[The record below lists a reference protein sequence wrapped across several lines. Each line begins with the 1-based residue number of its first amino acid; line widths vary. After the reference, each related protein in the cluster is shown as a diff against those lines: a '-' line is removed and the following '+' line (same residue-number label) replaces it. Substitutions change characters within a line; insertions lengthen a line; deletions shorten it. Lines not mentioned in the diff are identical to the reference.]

1 MLKFINLAKC
11 YNLRIVTILELLHF
25 SKNGS
30 ETVTN
35 ERTTAIICI
44 DWLSVKV
51 DDNDIDGTFS
61 FPNMQILTDTLFKH
75 IDSSI
80 DFKLKFSN
88 SKKRV
93 NLVTD
98 TEVIFLT
105 IICEKKK
112 LFQRF
117 FKSLEKWWSSSL
129 ESVSVEICMF
139 ENKIVPI

>member
-1 MLKFINLAKC
+1 M
-11 YNLRIVTILELLHF
+11 
-25 SKNGS
+25 
-30 ETVTN
+30 
-35 ERTTAIICI
+35 
-44 DWLSVKV
+44 KV

-61 FPNMQILTDTLFKH
+61 FPNMQILTDTLSKH
-75 IDSSI
+75 IDSSK

-117 FKSLEKWWSSSL
+117 FKSLEK
-129 ESVSVEICMF
+129 
-139 ENKIVPI
+139 